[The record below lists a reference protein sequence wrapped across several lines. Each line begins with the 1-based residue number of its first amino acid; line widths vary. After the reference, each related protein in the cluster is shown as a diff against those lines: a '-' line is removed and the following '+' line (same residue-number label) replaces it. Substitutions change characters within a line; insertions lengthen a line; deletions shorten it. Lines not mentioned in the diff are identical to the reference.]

1 MNNKTKLIYRIKYL
15 INRCREKGKW
25 NLAIQL
31 RDKYLV

>member
-15 INRCREKGKW
+15 INKCREKGKW
-25 NLAIQL
+25 NFAIQL